1 MGGSKTTSGARARK
15 TEAVPSPSL
24 ADVLQVERLFDF
36 VPPSAAVELAAT
48 CWDGLVAVL
57 RYGCGYEGV
66 ADWWA
71 HDDYDRWSDQSKH
84 RVAVRRILPGGA
96 LVRGLAARMEGVS
109 RCVGRL
115 EVAGAHFPAEDAR
128 AVSEAAD
135 AAGVVGSETDG
146 PDEQIA
152 ALAGMVR
159 AGGARLRV
167 VKVCV
172 SDKDAPGALDWSSK
186 DGIFNVDLFLD
197 VLEAPAVRDHL
208 ETFSVT
214 NVVAVGAEV
223 EGMLAALCD
232 ASALRVLQLRGAG
245 TAGSSSHI
253 LSTDFSR
260 VLSRLVR
267 GCGTLEVLELL
278 ELELNCDDAEQ
289 LVDAVRARS
298 TTLRKLRFGPFG
310 DLGFDFAR
318 ELSKS
323 SLNGTPELDLAFSS
337 IGEKDVEDVAEML
350 ATSATDNLAA
360 LHLEHTDILVRDD
373 GPLRCDQ
380 LEKLLRAC
388 SVLRKLTLRHT
399 SAEVWSAIQ
408 RAAKGPLPLEVLHAE
423 EDEVDDEAAE
433 VVAEVLAAS
442 TTLREVRIRYMIKDY
457 DEEDHFVH
465 LPGRRQD
472 VVRKLAAAVRDSR
485 SLRTLDVDYN
495 HRDAAALAR
504 ALVQNTSVRNLILE
518 RRDGSQADYTAP
530 KVFHTLLTRN
540 ATLEVLKIEVAH
552 SSMLEQLVKGLKD
565 NTSLRVLEI
574 SGSFYSEMP
583 REQSPQVAGLAFAL
597 HKNDTLKVLGLDLER
612 LEPYA
617 LTAMGG
623 VLARN
628 QGLEVLRVGAPD
640 ADLDFNDEV
649 ATTFA
654 RGLSSNC
661 TLCELQLAGKFTA
674 VGLRALRDA
683 LADRAGAF
691 RLALTLQPAD
701 APPDLIEEVR
711 SACAHVTINIEDSA

>member
-1 MGGSKTTSGARARK
+1 MGGSTTTSGAKAQK
-15 TEAVPSPSL
+15 TEAAPSPSL
-24 ADVLQVERLFDF
+24 ADLFEVQRLFDF

-66 ADWWA
+66 TDWWA
-71 HDDYDRWSDQSKH
+71 HDGYDRWSDESKH
-84 RVAVRRILPGGA
+84 RVAVRRVVLGGA
-96 LVRGLAARMEGVS
+96 LLRGLAGHMEGVS

-128 AVSEAAD
+128 AMSEAAD
-135 AAGVVGSETDG
+135 AAGVVGSVSDG

-152 ALAGMVR
+152 ALERLVR

-172 SDKDAPGALDWSSK
+172 SDKNAPGALDWSSK
-186 DGIFNVDLFLD
+186 DGIFNVDLFFDMLGMR
-197 VLEAPAVRDHL
+197 AVRDHV

-214 NVVAVGAEV
+214 NTMAVCAEI
-223 EGMLAALCD
+223 EGMLTALCG
-232 ASALRVLQLRGAG
+232 ASALRMLRLRGAG
-245 TAGSSSHI
+245 TAGSSSQM
-253 LSTDFSR
+253 LSGDSSR

-278 ELELNCDDAEQ
+278 ELGLPWDGAEQ
-289 LVDAVRARS
+289 LVDAVRSRSATLQKVRLGPCGEADFEIARQ
-298 TTLRKLRFGPFG
+298 
-310 DLGFDFAR
+310 
-318 ELSKS
+318 LSKS
-323 SLNGTPELDLAFSS
+323 SLNGTPELDLAFSGL
-337 IGEKDVEDVAEML
+337 ITTKDLGDVAGML
-350 ATSATDNLAA
+350 TTSAANNLAA
-360 LHLEHTDILVRDD
+360 LRLEYMEFSEKRARDFT
-373 GPLRCDQ
+373 Q
-380 LEKLLRAC
+380 LEKLLCAC
-388 SVLRKLTLRHT
+388 SVLRKLILRHT
-399 SAEVWSAIQ
+399 DAGVWSAIR

-442 TTLREVRIRYMIKDY
+442 TTLREVRIRYKFEGY
-457 DEEDHFVH
+457 NNYS

-485 SLRTLDVDYN
+485 SLRTLDIDYN

-518 RRDGSQADYTAP
+518 RRDGSENDCPAP
-530 KVFHTLLTRN
+530 TVFHNLLTRN
-540 ATLEVLKIEVAH
+540 TTLEVLRIEVAH
-552 SSMLEQLVKGLKD
+552 SSMLEQLTIGPRA
-565 NTSLRVLEI
+565 NRSLRVLEI
-574 SGSFYSEMP
+574 SGSFATQVSEEYSV
-583 REQSPQVAGLAFAL
+583 QVVILVDQL
-597 HKNDTLKVLGLDLER
+597 LENNNTLKVLGLDLEV
-612 LEPYA
+612 EPAVLRA
-617 LTAMGG
+617 LGR

-628 QGLEVLRVGAPD
+628 QGLEVLRVGAFRSTHGD
-640 ADLDFNDEV
+640 SLDYS
-649 ATTFA
+649 ARTFA
-654 RGLSSNC
+654 RGLSSNS
-661 TLCELQLAGKFTA
+661 TLRELQLAGKFTA

-683 LADRAGAF
+683 LADRPGAF